1 MSRVDLPPVA
11 TEGPM
16 KGMKLNFF
24 RLIQASP
31 ATQAFFS
38 ESKKIQGLMTLT
50 AAEREAIAM
59 LVSEHNGCD
68 YCLSAHAGLGK
79 QAGLNAEALAAARQG
94 RSDDAKMQALLTYTT
109 ALLEGSGN
117 VSDEAVQALRA
128 AGYGDAE
135 IIEIPLMV
143 GIMTYNNLMNLSTA
157 LENDLPAAPGN

>member
-1 MSRVDLPPVA
+1 
-11 TEGPM
+11 
-16 KGMKLNFF
+16 
-24 RLIQASP
+24 
-31 ATQAFFS
+31 
-38 ESKKIQGLMTLT
+38 
-50 AAEREAIAM
+50 
-59 LVSEHNGCD
+59 
-68 YCLSAHAGLGK
+68 
-79 QAGLNAEALAAARQG
+79 
-94 RSDDAKMQALLTYTT
+94 MQALLTYTT